1 MDALSPNVIIKIKTT
16 CDPDKWILLTHN

>member
-1 MDALSPNVIIKIKTT
+1 MDALSPNVIINIKTT